1 MMDMWLF
8 SESKLRTKFD
18 TIQNYNFNRQ
28 NIQKIWSNNM
38 KSIIDFLN
46 IFIKQ
51 KEDKKNGLAKII
63 KLILLII
70 TAIIFCMMYIKYF
83 VLN

>member
-1 MMDMWLF
+1 
-8 SESKLRTKFD
+8 
-18 TIQNYNFNRQ
+18 
-28 NIQKIWSNNM
+28 M

-70 TAIIFCMMYIKYF
+70 TAIIICMMYIKYF